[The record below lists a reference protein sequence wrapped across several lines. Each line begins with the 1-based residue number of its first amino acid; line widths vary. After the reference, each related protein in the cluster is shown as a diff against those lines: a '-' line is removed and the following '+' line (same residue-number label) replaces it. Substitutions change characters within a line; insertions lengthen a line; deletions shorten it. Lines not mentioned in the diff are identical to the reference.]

1 MHVLTSLFARL
12 LCELSID
19 DYIFESTPAPPD
31 WGSYGARTGTDYV
44 ELGTIRV
51 LNSANI
57 WKRSKYYIILI
68 LKNVKVKN
76 RIPKYFHNLTYRGQR
91 V

>member
-51 LNSANI
+51 MKSANI
-57 WKRSKYYIILI
+57 WKGLKYYIILI
-68 LKNVKVKN
+68 
-76 RIPKYFHNLTYRGQR
+76 PKLVQR
-91 V
+91 QGKK